1 MRTAILFVICALLA
15 LPASAQ
21 DRRGV
26 SLYTSL
32 PSKCLHGEGVII
44 PSGGSKGI
52 YQCSA
57 DDTWTLLTD
66 MAAGSGESVPQGAII
81 FIDSGPCPTGYAEA
95 TELEGKTIIG
105 TVAANKDVGTTG
117 GSDTIT
123 PEGEVTAPTFTG
135 TPFTD
140 VINHTHPVTDPG
152 HTHVEQNNS
161 ATTGGLAGWG
171 ARDTSTNTAVAT
183 GYSTQSATTGVTTN
197 NPAGG
202 VASIT
207 PAGTNSAPSFTGT
220 EHDNRSAFIKVI
232 GCRKS

>member
-1 MRTAILFVICALLA
+1 MMIPISLLICLLVAVPSLAQQPNCAQGPPVILAADNTLWICSGAGATAVQVPL
-15 LPASAQ
+15 
-21 DRRGV
+21 
-26 SLYTSL
+26 
-32 PSKCLHGEGVII
+32 
-44 PSGGSKGI
+44 GGG
-52 YQCSA
+52 
-57 DDTWTLLTD
+57 
-66 MAAGSGESVPQGAII
+66 GVPQGAII
-81 FIDSGPCPTGYAEA
+81 FIDAGTCPTGFEEA
-95 TELEGKTIIG
+95 SELSGKTIIG